1 MGIRNQPIQLEMRRE
16 FGWLLSIT
24 QEMRKW
30 PMMSLG
36 ISKSLRMTYSSLRMT
51 KEVMDLTAHLK
62 RLLKISKLPYDNPHD
77 IFNIKD
83 FSNSSDDD
91 NNGVTAMQV
100 SSESDSEI
108 KINPY
113 GSKVKIN
120 ELQGLGNPIESP
132 SEKLCQNQTTH

>member
-1 MGIRNQPIQLEMRRE
+1 
-16 FGWLLSIT
+16 
-24 QEMRKW
+24 
-30 PMMSLG
+30 
-36 ISKSLRMTYSSLRMT
+36 MT
-51 KEVMDLTAHLK
+51 
-62 RLLKISKLPYDNPHD
+62 DNPHD

-83 FSNSSDDD
+83 FSNSSDDN

-132 SEKLCQNQTTH
+132 SEKLCQNQTTHW